1 MSASVKSAFLRTAAV
16 KHNLGITS
24 FTMPTGCYLAL
35 YTSNPTVSDTGTEVT
50 GGSYARQNLSSKFG
64 SESGGIVASNAS
76 VTFSSMPACT
86 VSHWG
91 IRSASSGGNLLYFG
105 AFDLPIVLNSGDSF
119 TIASG
124 DIKVQER

>member
-1 MSASVKSAFLRTAAV
+1 MAVGIKSAFLRSAAV

-35 YTSNPTVSDTGTEVT
+35 YTTDPTVADTGTEVS
-50 GGSYARQNLSSKFG
+50 GGSYARQNLASKFG
-64 SESGGIVASNAS
+64 SESGGIVPSNAI

-86 VSHWG
+86 VSHWA

-105 AFDLPIVLNSGDSF
+105 MFDLPITLNSGDPF
-119 TIASG
+119 PIASG
-124 DIKVQER
+124 DIKIQER